1 MKLTIKNLITSL
13 VILLILEA
21 PAMSSCKDIYQ
32 KVVRNRAA
40 KAVLSTTATG
50 VEAYVGFWGTQY
62 AIISIA
68 DGEFWGGI
76 LTTVGVNTPPLFAA
90 FSSIQQA
97 LEFRSLNKVRLLIN
111 ESELMF
117 GKILTETAETLS
129 EQLSKVITEEEVS
142 EIILAAHESQ
152 QLCLN
157 EKHPY
162 DYETTLKYLKFKIQ

>member
-1 MKLTIKNLITSL
+1 MIFET
-13 VILLILEA
+13 
-21 PAMSSCKDIYQ
+21 PAISGCKDIYQ
-32 KVVRNRAA
+32 KAVRNRAA
-40 KAVLSTTATG
+40 KAILSTTATG

-68 DGEFWGGI
+68 DGDLWEGI

-117 GKILTETAETLS
+117 GKYLTETAENLS
-129 EQLSKVITEEEVS
+129 EELGVVVTEEEVS
-142 EIILAAHESQ
+142 EVILEANESQ

-157 EKHPY
+157 EKYPY
-162 DYETTLKYLKFKIQ
+162 DYETTLKYLTDTLRQ